1 MALEFTISAL
11 LVLLPLSISLTQIFS
26 LNLISSV
33 VDVDL
38 FLDARKELYQ
48 NSEKECSFRNEIW
61 DNQATNLGNI
71 LELEIFR
78 IEKNCSPSH
87 QDAKLD
93 AQIEWRNLT
102 FKKKVHL
109 KVN

>member
-1 MALEFTISAL
+1 MSLEFTISAL
-11 LVLLPLSISLTQIFS
+11 LVLLPLSLSLSQIFS

-48 NSEKECSFRNEIW
+48 NSTSGCFLRNELW
-61 DNQATNLGNI
+61 DTRVSDSGSE
-71 LELEIFR
+71 LELGLFR

-87 QDAKLD
+87 GDAKLE

-102 FKKKVHL
+102 IKKKIHL